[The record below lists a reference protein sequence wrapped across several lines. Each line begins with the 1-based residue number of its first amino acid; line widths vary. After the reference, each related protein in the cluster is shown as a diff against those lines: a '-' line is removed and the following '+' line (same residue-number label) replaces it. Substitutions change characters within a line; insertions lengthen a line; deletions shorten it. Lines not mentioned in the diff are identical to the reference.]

1 MSLLCTHQTAAL
13 GEPPAGSAGSAERY
27 ILVDLPLPWPKKI
40 DDHPAI
46 QVATNGRILAINGG
60 PHKDGDPDL
69 ATVISYERPPG
80 PFAGFQRHE
89 TAVAPTDVGDLLIA
103 INGGDLSALEPASS
117 SPSKVGGASDEVTD
131 DVIDDVIDV
140 LVCTHG
146 SRDRCCGNL
155 GARLFME
162 LDDRRRHGEWDD
174 RIRVWRTSHIGGHR
188 FAPTAMTFPDAMGW
202 AWLDVDTITG
212 IADRSLDIVTA
223 AEIARG
229 SGGIDSRA
237 GQIADGRAF
246 AHYGWDWLDTARTVT
261 VDGLDVTVE
270 SALGSGSIGLEAGE
284 PIPVPI
290 CGEEGSTKST
300 PQFEVTR
307 ETWSSPNT

>member
-1 MSLLCTHQTAAL
+1 MSLLCTNQTAAL

-46 QVATNGRILAINGG
+46 RVATNGRILAINGG
-60 PHKDGDPDL
+60 ERSDL
-69 ATVISYERPPG
+69 ATVISYERPAG
-80 PFAGFQRHE
+80 PFAGFRRHE
-89 TAVAPTDVGDLLIA
+89 TTVAPADVGDVLIA
-103 INGGDLSALEPASS
+103 INAGDLSGLEP
-117 SPSKVGGASDEVTD
+117 PSTD
-131 DVIDDVIDV
+131 VDADHAEHDDIIDV

-162 LDDRRRHGEWDD
+162 LDDRRRHGEWDE
-174 RIRVWRTSHIGGHR
+174 RVRVWRTSHIGGHR
-188 FAPTAMTFPDAMGW
+188 FAPTAMTFPDAMSW
-202 AWLDVDTITG
+202 AWLDVDTIAG
-212 IADRSLDIVTA
+212 IADRTLALDTA
-223 AEIARG
+223 VELARG

-237 GQIADGRAF
+237 GQIADGRGF
-246 AHYGWDWLDTARTVT
+246 AHFGWDWLATPRTIEVDTSGVGATEVT
-261 VDGLDVTVE
+261 VAST
-270 SALGSGSIGLEAGE
+270 LGSGSISLEAGD

-300 PQFEVTR
+300 PQFVVTR
-307 ETWSSPNT
+307 ETWSSPSN